1 MTSRVLLVCDRPNWT
16 YSTKAGELVKHYRG
30 EDLAL
35 SIITTKDRVQDQRDA
50 FDNHDYYLFFG
61 FQNVSL
67 TRRRF
72 RDLDPKKILVSI
84 ASHQSWDR
92 EATQPDNQILP
103 YPDIVDYLKTFRSV
117 GAVSYRL
124 QMLFRMVGMK
134 NTAYTPNGVPLDK
147 FSPPYLDFS
156 NPNGK
161 LICGYAGRDVDQ
173 KKGNR
178 SIIEPAL
185 ENRSKG
191 FVLKQALC
199 NFRLER
205 KTGTRGDCYLPYE
218 EMPAFYRDIDI
229 YICASR
235 EEGSCRSVLEAM
247 ACGCVIISTDCG
259 AINELVIN
267 GYNGLIID
275 RSPKSL
281 MRALTYLR
289 KNKHLIPKM
298 KERSREIV
306 SRYDWQNVVS
316 HWYEWIMGAILNPEV

>member
-1 MTSRVLLVCDRPNWT
+1 M
-16 YSTKAGELVKHYRG
+16 
-30 EDLAL
+30 
-35 SIITTKDRVQDQRDA
+35 
-50 FDNHDYYLFFG
+50 FFG

-72 RDLDPKKILVSI
+72 KHLDPKKMLVSI

-92 EATQPDNQILP
+92 GATFPDNQILP
-103 YPDIVDYLKTFRSV
+103 YEDIVDYLKTFRSV

-124 QMLFRMVGMK
+124 QMLFRMAGMK

-147 FSPPYLDFS
+147 FSPPYLDFV

-161 LICGYAGRDVDQ
+161 LVCGYAGRDVDQ

-178 SIIEPAL
+178 SVIEPAL
-185 ENRSKG
+185 ANRSKG
-191 FVLKQALC
+191 FILKQALC

-205 KTGTRGDCYLPYE
+205 KTGTRGDHYLPYDQ
-218 EMPAFYRDIDI
+218 MPAFYQGIDI

-259 AINELVIN
+259 SINELVVH
-267 GYNGLIID
+267 GENGLIID
-275 RSPKSL
+275 RTPNSL
-281 MRALTYLR
+281 VNALTYLQN
-289 KNKHLIPKM
+289 NKHLIPIM
-298 KERSREIV
+298 KERSRKIV
-306 SRYDWQNVVS
+306 SKYDWPNVVDY
-316 HWYEWIMGAILNPEV
+316 WYRWIIGSIRNPQV